1 MKTTTATIA
10 AILLAFT
17 SEITAISKHDH
28 AETKTE
34 LATGFSLLDDAGDH
48 VLRFG
53 AESHGRR
60 LDSTSKIYLKFKAFG
75 SSFQYNLHR
84 SPSVS
89 VPDTK
94 IYTYGEH
101 DGNYLK
107 LDAPEETRSFSS
119 KANDAALTF
128 LDHDNIMGTLLLHN
142 RYARMGFCALKSVW
156 ISPHVM

>member
-34 LATGFSLLDDAGDH
+34 LATGFSLLDDAGGH
-48 VLRFG
+48 VLHFG

-94 IYTYGEH
+94 IYKYDKQ
-101 DGNYLK
+101 DGNYFRF
-107 LDAPEETRSFSS
+107 DAPEETRSFSS
-119 KANDAALTF
+119 KANDAGLTF
-128 LDHDNIMGTLLLHN
+128 LDHDKIMGTLLLHN

>member
-1 MKTTTATIA
+1 MRRTQPYTASFLGARHANTT
-10 AILLAFT
+10 
-17 SEITAISKHDH
+17 EVTAIVSERDH
-28 AETKTE
+28 QGDHTETKTQ
-34 LATGFSLLDDAGDH
+34 LATSFSLLDDAGDH
-48 VLRFG
+48 VLHFG

-142 RYARMGFCALKSVW
+142 RYARMGFCA
-156 ISPHVM
+156 